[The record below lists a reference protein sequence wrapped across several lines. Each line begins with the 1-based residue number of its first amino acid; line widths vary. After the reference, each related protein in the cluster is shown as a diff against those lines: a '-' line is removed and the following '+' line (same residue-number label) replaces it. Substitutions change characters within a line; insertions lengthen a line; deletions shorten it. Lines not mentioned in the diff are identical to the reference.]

1 MQQKIKA
8 WLFDK
13 LRVLLK
19 SLTIDHFAPTQQS
32 TDHSLNDPPTD
43 HYQLSLT
50 QKTILQ
56 ICSVL
61 SNFSKLSLS
70 VSIDTP

>member
-13 LRVLLK
+13 LGFLLK

-32 TDHSLNDPPTD
+32 SDHSPNDPPTD
-43 HYQLSLT
+43 HYQLSLI

-56 ICSVL
+56 ICSVM
-61 SNFSKLSLS
+61 SKSSKLSLLI
-70 VSIDTP
+70 SIDTP